1 MINRHRQIVPC
12 RMEQRGDLTG
22 RGIGLIR
29 FLEENLSSQKTFDRA
44 STPISFEFRMEALA
58 RLRKYPDDDLPGQP
72 CRLARH
78 EPAHCIVVDDQVPE
92 PDPIA
97 SFPVT
102 VATWPKRWNAKSP
115 MPRLLIS
122 PEASISVSPAE
133 LTRPPDTAI
142 IQ

>member
-1 MINRHRQIVPC
+1 MI
-12 RMEQRGDLTG
+12 
-22 RGIGLIR
+22 
-29 FLEENLSSQKTFDRA
+29 
-44 STPISFEFRMEALA
+44 ALA
-58 RLRKYPDDDLPGQP
+58 AGQP
-72 CRLARH
+72 SLVARH

-102 VATWPKRWNAKSP
+102 VATWPKRWNAKST
-115 MPRLLIS
+115 MPRRLIW

>member
-58 RLRKYPDDDLPGQP
+58 RLRKYPDDDLP
-72 CRLARH
+72 
-78 EPAHCIVVDDQVPE
+78 
-92 PDPIA
+92 
-97 SFPVT
+97 
-102 VATWPKRWNAKSP
+102 
-115 MPRLLIS
+115 
-122 PEASISVSPAE
+122 VSPAGWPATNRRIASS
-133 LTRPPDTAI
+133 LTTRCPSQTPSRAFL
-142 IQ
+142 